1 MQNRQVLFVKR
12 PDGAVA
18 PDIFDFRDTDTVEP
32 RDGEVLVRNI
42 YLSCDPYM
50 RGQMKESGYNRNPFE
65 LGDPL
70 PARVVGRVVA
80 SRREGFN
87 EGDYVWGF
95 LAWELYTC
103 QPADMQLWHVN
114 PA

>member
-50 RGQMKESGYNRNPFE
+50 RGR
-65 LGDPL
+65 
-70 PARVVGRVVA
+70 
-80 SRREGFN
+80 
-87 EGDYVWGF
+87 
-95 LAWELYTC
+95 
-103 QPADMQLWHVN
+103 
-114 PA
+114 

>member
-50 RGQMKESGYNRNPFE
+50 RGQMKESGYNPVSYTH
-65 LGDPL
+65 LTL
-70 PARVVGRVVA
+70 PTILRV
-80 SRREGFN
+80 
-87 EGDYVWGF
+87 
-95 LAWELYTC
+95 
-103 QPADMQLWHVN
+103 
-114 PA
+114 